1 MSEALIASRMPYAV
15 EVEKGR
21 SYCWCACGRS
31 QTQPWCDGSHQGSGL
46 APMQFTAKYSEKI
59 WLCGWSGGP
68 DHYIERFGHP
78 RLRARHLPFAIAGN
92 ERDQWL
98 SCMQGALR
106 QCALPDDLQRRL
118 LTAFF
123 QTADWMRNQAEP

>member
-46 APMQFTAKYSEKI
+46 EPIEFIARHSEKI
-59 WLCGWSGGP
+59 WLCACKRSRHAPFCDGAHNKLP
-68 DHYIERFGHP
+68 HP
-78 RLRARHLPFAIAGN
+78 
-92 ERDQWL
+92 
-98 SCMQGALR
+98 
-106 QCALPDDLQRRL
+106 
-118 LTAFF
+118 
-123 QTADWMRNQAEP
+123 

>member
-46 APMQFTAKYSEKI
+46 APIQFTAKYSETI
-59 WLCGWSGGP
+59 WLCGCKRS
-68 DHYIERFGHP
+68 
-78 RLRARHLPFAIAGN
+78 RHAPFCDGAHNKLP
-92 ERDQWL
+92 Q
-98 SCMQGALR
+98 
-106 QCALPDDLQRRL
+106 P
-118 LTAFF
+118 
-123 QTADWMRNQAEP
+123 